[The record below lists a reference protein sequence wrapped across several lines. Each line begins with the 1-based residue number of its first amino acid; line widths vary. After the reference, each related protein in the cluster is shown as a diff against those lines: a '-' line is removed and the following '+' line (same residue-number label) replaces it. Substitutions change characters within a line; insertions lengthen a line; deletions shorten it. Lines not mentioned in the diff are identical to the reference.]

1 MTTLPD
7 ADRETQPVGALQL
20 PAGFEESGVQL
31 VYQML
36 DAMNFAHLPF
46 PVDTYDQWRA
56 ETPIIQGDRH
66 EFPEGFSVPHIFD
79 IDTNPSFM
87 TLTYDAS
94 REVFLDAERFATAF
108 FGLGERSFVHMDGA
122 PHRRFR
128 VLLQKG
134 LSPKSVQYWEDVM
147 MKPLVHQL
155 VDGFCSEGRAEL
167 RSMLTQPL
175 PGQAIGAVLG
185 VPPGDLSAFNILGML
200 QFIAPISDVGA
211 QAVQMLT
218 DYFDRHIAHRR
229 SLDPEELA
237 AQEDIISLLV
247 AAREGDDSLSDGEIN
262 GALHFLLAG
271 GGESSN
277 RALSSAVYFLLTTP
291 GMLDAVSADRS
302 LIPAVIDETLRLT
315 PPGCMLPRRANIDC
329 DVAGVAIPKGSFVVV
344 NVSSANRDPAAWEE
358 PNFFMLRRSR
368 LPHLAFGQGAHI
380 CPGLHLAKLEVKIA
394 LNVLLD
400 RCSNLRLDPAEPLP
414 ELRGRGFVA
423 PDALAVLFDEGSA
436 YGAVA

>member
-1 MTTLPD
+1 MTTLSD
-7 ADRETQPVGALQL
+7 ADRLNPPVAPLEL
-20 PAGFEESGVQL
+20 PAEFEEAGVQL

-36 DAMNFAHLPF
+36 DAMNFAHLPY
-46 PVDTYDQWRA
+46 PIDLYDRWRV
-56 ETPIIQGDRH
+56 ETPIVRGDRH

-94 REVFLDAERFATAF
+94 REVFTDAERFATAF
-108 FGLGERSFVHMDGA
+108 FGLGEDNFVHMDGA
-122 PHRRFR
+122 PHRRYR

-134 LSPKSVQYWEDVM
+134 LSPKSLQYWEDVM
-147 MKPLVHQL
+147 IKPLVRQL
-155 VDGFCSEGRAEL
+155 VDGFCSDGRAEL

-185 VPPGDLSAFNILGML
+185 VPPNDLRAFNILGML
-200 QFIAPISDVGA
+200 QFIAPISELGA
-211 QAVQMLT
+211 QAVQMLS
-218 DYFDRHIAHRR
+218 DYFNLHVAHRR
-229 SLDPEELA
+229 GLDPKELA
-237 AQEDIISLLV
+237 AREDIISLLV
-247 AAREGDDSLSDGEIN
+247 AAREGDDSLTDGEIN

-277 RALSSAVYFLLTTP
+277 RALSSAVFFLLTTP
-291 GMLDAVSADRS
+291 GLLETVSADRS
-302 LIPAVIDETLRLT
+302 LIPALIEETLRMT

-329 DVAGVAIPKGSFVVV
+329 EVTGVPIPKGSFVVV
-344 NVSSANRDPAAWEE
+344 NVSSANRDPAAWED
-358 PNFFMLRRSR
+358 PNSFKLRRSR
-368 LPHLAFGQGAHI
+368 LPHLAFGAGAHI

-400 RCSNLRLDPAEPLP
+400 RCQNMRLDPSETVP

-423 PDALAVLFDEGSA
+423 PNAVPILFDASPAQNEL
-436 YGAVA
+436 V